1 LSDAVIQSIDE
12 EKKKVSLL
20 IDIKFDTGLEVGDS
34 KFGTVARTIDSVC
47 FPDDGGCVHGNY
59 TGTRCAWEIQAP
71 PGQQVFLTFEMLD
84 LVADV
89 DHLYLYDVSDVHTDK
104 QSFEHIMRGG
114 DLFLDSSMLI
124 SDDSNARTDE
134 VRKPLAAITGKWSL
148 VDSPAHGALSR

>member
-1 LSDAVIQSIDE
+1 MSDAVIQSIDE
-12 EKKKVSLL
+12 KLMKVSVL
-20 IDIKFDTGLEVGDS
+20 IGVKLDALEVGDS
-34 KFGTVARTIDSVC
+34 KFGTIALMIDSVC
-47 FPDDGGCVHGNY
+47 FPDDGGCVPGNY

>member
-1 LSDAVIQSIDE
+1 MIQSIDE

>member
-1 LSDAVIQSIDE
+1 MIQSIDE
-12 EKKKVSLL
+12 EKKKVSVL
-20 IDIKFDTGLEVGDS
+20 IDVKLDTGLEVGDS